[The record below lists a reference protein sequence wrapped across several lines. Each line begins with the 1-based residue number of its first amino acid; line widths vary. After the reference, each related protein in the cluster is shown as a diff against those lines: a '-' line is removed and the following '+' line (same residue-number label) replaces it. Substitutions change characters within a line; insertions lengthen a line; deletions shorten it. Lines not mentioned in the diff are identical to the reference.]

1 MNSENLQTNKL
12 LTCTLSAVASVSIIA
27 DTGIVAFDV
36 GAVSIRVTLID
47 ASAFVDVFTDGAV
60 STVPVEASTAE
71 TSVVV
76 EAGRIDMTV
85 IQVDGTALVVISA
98 GNTIATVVACI
109 TGAHKVAIVI
119 GTGGIGMA
127 VVQSRRAA
135 FIDI

>member
-76 EAGRIDMTV
+76 EAGRIGMTV
-85 IQVDGTALVVISA
+85 VQVDGTALVDISA
-98 GNTIATVVACI
+98 GNAIATVACI